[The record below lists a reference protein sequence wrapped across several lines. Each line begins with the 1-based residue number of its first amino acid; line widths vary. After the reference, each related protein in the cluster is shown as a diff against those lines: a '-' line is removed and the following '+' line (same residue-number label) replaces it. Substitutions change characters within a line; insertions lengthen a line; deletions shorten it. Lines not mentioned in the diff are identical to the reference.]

1 MDVSYVKL
9 LLELVSMPRGII
21 AMVMAGNVAPTVAI
35 QEYRKHGA
43 ETVNVLNHG
52 LAAAQAAAAAA
63 GKPVEKAKYTPKHK
77 PGARW
82 AKVVKSKSEPLYMV
96 VKAVA
101 ADPGFKG
108 LAEDTRNSLQELIDS
123 LKAKEEELAQ
133 KEAEIQAQLAKANA
147 EGGDGRDP
155 AGTRHIRMTTL
166 RPERRRHDSTP
177 SQRSRCC
184 SLRSLPILSGL
195 EIQPGPPHGWSWL
208 KATQTPRPSP
218 QRP

>member
-1 MDVSYVKL
+1 MSRRL
-9 LLELVSMPRGII
+9 GFFFQGSLS
-21 AMVMAGNVAPTVAI
+21 
-35 QEYRKHGA
+35 
-43 ETVNVLNHG
+43 G
-52 LAAAQAAAAAA
+52 L
-63 GKPVEKAKYTPKHK
+63 
-77 PGARW
+77 RW

-155 AGTRHIRMTTL
+155 AGDETHQ
-166 RPERRRHDSTP
+166 DDD
-177 SQRSRCC
+177 
-184 SLRSLPILSGL
+184 
-195 EIQPGPPHGWSWL
+195 
-208 KATQTPRPSP
+208 TQA
-218 QRP
+218 